1 MSDLVT
7 ETASRIRSG
16 AQGEPTTTFTDKWW
30 EEEAEG
36 HRDGDEEKEQH
47 PLAAAGELA
56 DPCEHARAAAARPA
70 ERHLGELPRGERRGR
85 RRRGRWRRMAAA

>member
-36 HRDGDEEKEQH
+36 HRDGDEE
-47 PLAAAGELA
+47 
-56 DPCEHARAAAARPA
+56 
-70 ERHLGELPRGERRGR
+70 
-85 RRRGRWRRMAAA
+85 